1 MEHLLPLHYTISRH
15 SCSNRRLWYTISM
28 RTIKIFDTTLRDG
41 EQSPGASMNLS
52 EKLKVAAALAD
63 LGVDVIEAGF
73 AIASPGDFES
83 VREVANTIKGC
94 SVCSLARCVEKDID
108 SAAEA
113 LKNAEQ
119 PRIHVFLATSPIHR
133 EFKLKTTPE
142 RNIEAAAAGV
152 RYARRFCDNI
162 EFSAEDATRTEIDH
176 LCRVVEAVID
186 AGATTVNIPDTV
198 GYSTPSEMYERIR
211 SLMERVLN
219 IDRAM
224 ISVHN
229 HNDLGMAVAT
239 SLAAVQAGAGQ
250 VECTINGLGERAGN
264 CSLEEIVMALKT
276 RNDIYNA
283 DTRIITQKLVPISR
297 LVSTVTGLKVP
308 RNKAIVGQNAFAH
321 ESGIHQD
328 GMLKNRTT
336 YEIMLPEDVGFL
348 KTDLV
353 LGKHSGRAALADRA
367 KTLGYELDAETLPK
381 VFDEFKKLAD
391 RKKNIYDEDILALIE
406 QQIHEGQGSGVTK
419 PTSEWS
425 FVAYNLHCRT
435 GKEPVATL
443 TISRNGQEYTKE
455 ICGGDGP
462 IDAIFL
468 AIRELTGKDISIR
481 EFSVQSVSV
490 GEDAQGEATI
500 LIDHNGEPPKGA
512 TLRGHGVS
520 TDTIEASTIAILN
533 AVNRIENKSEITC
546 VPQH

>member
-1 MEHLLPLHYTISRH
+1 
-15 SCSNRRLWYTISM
+15 M

-52 EKLKVAAALAD
+52 EKLKVALALAE
-63 LGVDVIEAGF
+63 LGVDIIEAGF
-73 AIASPGDFES
+73 AIVSPGDFES
-83 VREVANTIKGC
+83 VRTVAETVKGS

-108 SAAEA
+108 AAAEA

-119 PRIHVFLATSPIHR
+119 PRIHVVLASSPIHR
-133 EFKLKTTPE
+133 EHKLRMTPE
-142 RNIEAAAAGV
+142 RNIEAAVEGV
-152 RYARRFCDNI
+152 KYARKFCSDV

-176 LCRVVEAVID
+176 LCRLVEAVIN

-198 GYSTPSEMYERIR
+198 GYATPSEMYERIH
-211 SLMERVLN
+211 SLFERVPN
-219 IDRAM
+219 IDRAV

-276 RNDIYNA
+276 RNDIYHA
-283 DTRIITQKLVPISR
+283 TTRIITQKLVPTSR

-308 RNKAIVGQNAFAH
+308 RNKAVVGQNAFAH

-328 GMLKNRTT
+328 GMLKHPTT
-336 YEIMLPEDVGFL
+336 YEIMSPADVGFQ
-348 KTDLV
+348 KSELV

-367 KTLGYELDAETLPK
+367 KTLGYELDAELLLK
-381 VFDEFKKLAD
+381 IFEEFKKLAD

-406 QQIHEGQGSGVTK
+406 QQIHEGRADIPPKPVSG
-419 PTSEWS
+419 WS
-425 FVAYNLHCRT
+425 FVSYDLHCRT
-435 GKEPVATL
+435 GKEPVLTL
-443 TISRNGQEYTKE
+443 KIRHGDREYTKE
-455 ICGGDGP
+455 MSGGDGP

-468 AIRELTGKDISIR
+468 AVREVIGRDISVK
-481 EFSVQSVSV
+481 EFTVQSVTV
-490 GEDAQGEATI
+490 GEDAQGEAAI
-500 LIDHNGEPPKGA
+500 LINHNGEVF
-512 TLRGHGVS
+512 RGHGVS

-533 AVNRIENKSEITC
+533 AVNRI
-546 VPQH
+546 V

>member
-1 MEHLLPLHYTISRH
+1 
-15 SCSNRRLWYTISM
+15 M

-52 EKLKVAAALAD
+52 EKLKVALALAD

-83 VREVANTIKGC
+83 VQAVANTIKG
-94 SVCSLARCVEKDID
+94 SSICSLARCVEKDIEA
-108 SAAEA
+108 AAEA

-133 EFKLKTTPE
+133 EHKLRHTQE
-142 RNIEAAAAGV
+142 RNIESAAAGV
-152 RYARRFCDNI
+152 KYALKFCSDI
-162 EFSAEDATRTEIDH
+162 EFSAEDATRTEIEH
-176 LCRVVEAVID
+176 LCRVVEAVIE

-198 GYSTPSEMYERIR
+198 GYSTPGEMFERICN
-211 SLMERVLN
+211 LFERVPN
-219 IDRAM
+219 IDRAV

-239 SLAAVQAGAGQ
+239 SLAGVQAGAGQ

-283 DTRIITQKLVPISR
+283 TTRITTKKLVPISR

-328 GMLKNRTT
+328 GMLKHPTT
-336 YEIMLPEDVGFL
+336 YEIMAPADVGFL

-367 KTLGYELDAETLPK
+367 KTLGYELDGELLTK
-381 VFDEFKKLAD
+381 VFGEFKKLAD

-406 QQIHEGQGSGVTK
+406 QLIHEGQADVPPKNEKG
-419 PTSEWS
+419 WS
-425 FVAYNLHCRT
+425 FVSYNLNCQSNET
-435 GKEPVATL
+435 PSL
-443 TISRNGQEYTKE
+443 SMTIRHGEQEYTKN
-455 ICGGDGP
+455 IRSGDGP

-468 AIRELTGKDISIR
+468 AIRSITGLDITVK
-481 EFSVQSVSV
+481 EFMVQSVSM
-490 GEDAQGEATI
+490 GEDAQGDVTI
-500 LIDHNGEPPKGA
+500 LIDHNGN
-512 TLRGHGVS
+512 TFRGHGVS

-533 AVNRIENKSEITC
+533 AINR
-546 VPQH
+546 VG